1 MDNYLGDTGK
11 KFFETGY
18 NLDNRLDFRIL
29 YEEPCDFESK
39 LNFGESNA
47 FLFGAGDKIVIT
59 EKVDADGDGL
69 TFEEEISNGTNPNL
83 MDTDGD
89 GLTDGYSISSE
100 IGELTL
106 GSNQKKKDTDGDG
119 YDDFIEYTEGTD
131 LNDNTSFPSIL
142 IVPQVHFYSTYVPV
156 SSFKK
161 SFDIE
166 NGKMFIGDLSSKV
179 SLFEPKSF
187 SISENYLAE
196 VYQGSD
202 FTGKKRILSGERLY
216 DNQDINFGSLKIY
229 EKICT

>member
-1 MDNYLGDTGK
+1 M
-11 KFFETGY
+11 
-18 NLDNRLDFRIL
+18 
-29 YEEPCDFESK
+29 
-39 LNFGESNA
+39 
-47 FLFGAGDKIVIT
+47 
-59 EKVDADGDGL
+59 

-106 GSNQKKKDTDGDG
+106 GSNPKKKDTDGDG

-179 SLFEPKSF
+179 SLLNQNHLVFLRIIWQKF
-187 SISENYLAE
+187 IKE
-196 VYQGSD
+196 V
-202 FTGKKRILSGERLY
+202 ILQERKE
-216 DNQDINFGSLKIY
+216 F
-229 EKICT
+229 